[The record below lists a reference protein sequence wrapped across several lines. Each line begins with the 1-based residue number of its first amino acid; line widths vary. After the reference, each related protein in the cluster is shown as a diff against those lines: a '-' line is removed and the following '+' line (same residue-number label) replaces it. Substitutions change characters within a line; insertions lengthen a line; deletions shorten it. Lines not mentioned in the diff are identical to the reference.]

1 MGSRK
6 LGICEQTEINR
17 FSPKKNYNM
26 AIWGIDGGNI
36 KEEILSPLG
45 LVCHGGISSSED
57 GMIYRVYRKTGE
69 FYKDF
74 TQEEFDKIDKNY
86 IRNERK
92 EKLKKIKEAREKI

>member
-1 MGSRK
+1 M
-6 LGICEQTEINR
+6 
-17 FSPKKNYNM
+17 
-26 AIWGIDGGNI
+26 
-36 KEEILSPLG
+36 
-45 LVCHGGISSSED
+45 VCHGGISSSED

-74 TQEEFDKIDKNY
+74 TQEEFDKIDIY

>member
-57 GMIYRVYRKTGE
+57 GMIYRVYTQRK
-69 FYKDF
+69 KR
-74 TQEEFDKIDKNY
+74 KIEKNK
-86 IRNERK
+86 RST
-92 EKLKKIKEAREKI
+92 